1 MEKVTVILP
10 AYNEEITIRESI
22 AAFHEALPEAEII
35 VVDNC
40 STDGTKEIAQSTLRD
55 LNVPGRVLSERRK
68 GKGNAVRRA
77 FREIDAD
84 VYLLVD
90 ADLTYPPDQ
99 ANELIQP
106 ILDNEADMVVG
117 DRLTAGHY
125 FRENKRPFHDWG
137 NRLVRNLVNSL
148 FRAKLADI
156 MSGYR
161 AFSRTFVKTYPI
173 LVEGFELETDMTLHA
188 LDKRFRIHEIPI
200 AYKDR
205 PPGSFSKLSTFA
217 DGARVLF
224 TFAQILRYYRPL
236 QFFGGV
242 ALLFFL
248 AGLAAGLPVLL
259 DWVHYRYVYH
269 VPLAILAAS
278 LEILA
283 VLAFNTGL
291 VLDSIT
297 HLNRMHYERDL
308 L

>member
-35 VVDNC
+35 IVDNC

>member
-35 VVDNC
+35 IVDNC

-137 NRLVRNLVNSL
+137 NRLLRNLVNSL